1 MKKFDPLKKHML
13 LSGERRRNLP
23 PEKIIELSKV
33 APGAIV
39 IDYGCGNGFLTLPLA
54 EAVGSNGKVI
64 ACDISEEMLKD
75 LETRAAEDSPGYS
88 TNIVTVLVD
97 GQKIPAEDESVDA
110 VFFVNLLHETEN
122 PSELISEAM
131 RVLKPSGR
139 ILVVEWKKEK
149 TPQGPPYEERI
160 SEDEMKKMLSEAN
173 FEIDGSYNFKYH
185 YLTSGKK
192 V

>member
-33 APGAIV
+33 WPGAIV

-139 ILVVEWKKEK
+139 KKK
-149 TPQGPPYEERI
+149 KLHKGHL
-160 SEDEMKKMLSEAN
+160 MKSVFLKM
-173 FEIDGSYNFKYH
+173 K
-185 YLTSGKK
+185 
-192 V
+192 